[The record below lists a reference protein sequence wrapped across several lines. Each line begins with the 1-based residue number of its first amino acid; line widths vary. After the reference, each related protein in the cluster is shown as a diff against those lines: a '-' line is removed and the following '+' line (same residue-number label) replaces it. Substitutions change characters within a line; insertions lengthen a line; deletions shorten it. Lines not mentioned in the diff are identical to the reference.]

1 MPESLHT
8 CPDCQQ
14 GNFTERGLKA
24 HRGGITCTERAA
36 KLQTAPDDNAL
47 MGAQLTSQYH
57 RAVSGMQEVVIFG
70 GMMMQLRERYPE
82 LTQRGPSSKSNSTR
96 GVTPADEQPVT
107 LKKWLSAYAPEVK
120 EATAYRFLR
129 VAESVAQDYTRIV
142 GAKTAK
148 AIGLA
153 DLVTTPADKLPAD
166 FAAKQLELFDWV
178 NGTSQRS
185 WLDRFSPESPQQRGR
200 ANRADPAPARNPTA
214 AELAQA
220 AEDEI
225 TGILNMLDG
234 WFLAANH
241 TRVSKQTR
249 ITTEGLLE
257 EAIRKIRA
265 VK

>member
-8 CPDCQQ
+8 CPDCGQE
-14 GNFTERGLKA
+14 NFTARGLKA
-24 HRGGITCTERAA
+24 HQGGITCKQRAGQLA
-36 KLQTAPDDNAL
+36 TATDENAL
-47 MGAQLTSQYH
+47 MGAQLTSQYQ

-70 GMMMQLRERYPE
+70 GMMMKLREKYPE
-82 LTQRGPSSKSNSTR
+82 LNQKGNRSSK
-96 GVTPADEQPVT
+96 DIT
-107 LKKWLSAYAPEVK
+107 LAKWLETYAPEVK
-120 EATAYRFLR
+120 RPTALRFLR
-129 VAESVAQDYTRIV
+129 VAESVAQDYARIV

-153 DLVTTPADKLPAD
+153 DLVTTPADKLEGGL
-166 FAAKQLELFDWV
+166 AAKQLELFDWV

-200 ANRADPAPARNPTA
+200 ANREDPAPARQPTA
-214 AELAQA
+214 AELAQG

-249 ITTEGLLE
+249 TTTEGVLE
-257 EAIRKIRA
+257 EAIRKLRT